1 MAGKASEAEGV
12 RASAELLPGGR
23 HEIVTLRKTSTTPR
37 ARSLAATFK
46 RVRTPPGES
55 QPARRQRKKNEGKLK
70 ARAICRL
77 DADVHERY
85 KEAERARKRPAV
97 PVFTWEQPTCWQ
109 LPCEAHSHSEDSS
122 SSSQLREH
130 VQLTPRGSRVH
141 SIEHTSPGATTRL
154 EQYTSPADARSTREQ
169 RCGWRSRIADAR
181 MEARMEGRVACYWT
195 QCMHCGTERR
205 IGRDGCMM
213 PHSIGPSLK
222 KRERAAY
229 CESEAYAERGME
241 CPGSGVYYGPCDVSD
256 DSEEVV

>member
-97 PVFTWEQPTCWQ
+97 PVFTWEQPTCWH
-109 LPCEAHSHSEDSS
+109 LKLANWKFSRRHCHHRWWHHCLCWTTSS
-122 SSSQLREH
+122 AP
-130 VQLTPRGSRVH
+130 VD
-141 SIEHTSPGATTRL
+141 GA
-154 EQYTSPADARSTREQ
+154 
-169 RCGWRSRIADAR
+169 CCCWRSPRASRGPASLCAVSAPGFR
-181 MEARMEGRVACYWT
+181 RTSFPAAAGFGRSPPWPMQIY
-195 QCMHCGTERR
+195 
-205 IGRDGCMM
+205 
-213 PHSIGPSLK
+213 K
-222 KRERAAY
+222 
-229 CESEAYAERGME
+229 
-241 CPGSGVYYGPCDVSD
+241 
-256 DSEEVV
+256 